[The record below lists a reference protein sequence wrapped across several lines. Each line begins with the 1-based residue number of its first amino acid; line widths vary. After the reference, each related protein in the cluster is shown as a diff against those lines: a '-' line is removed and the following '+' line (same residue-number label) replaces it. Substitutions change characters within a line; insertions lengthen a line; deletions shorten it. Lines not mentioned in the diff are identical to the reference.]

1 LCLFAPVGT
10 ALELKMTR
18 GATRVRFGSNDGP
31 IATLLS
37 WGMRNGALQ
46 AAAFLLAED
55 RNVKGVSTGATGTE
69 GRRRQ

>member
-1 LCLFAPVGT
+1 
-10 ALELKMTR
+10 M
-18 GATRVRFGSNDGP
+18 RFGSNDGP

-55 RNVKGVSTGATGTE
+55 RNVKGVSTGATETKDDEDNDGETPN
-69 GRRRQ
+69 Q